1 MNKLLSIFILYL
13 AFSSCQSPEKV
24 KNHET
29 YTYLQVCF
37 EDYYL
42 NYDVEITPLL
52 DEFELLLLSEGHTS
66 DTTGAAYKTLF
77 DSLAVNDYF
86 KTPLKKEDFNNTVL
100 YKNPSGIIECASS
113 LFSIDSIQIVKTNF
127 SKIASKINQEIEKG
141 EDISIHYFFDLYKRE
156 LTNEELRAPYV
167 KQSVL
172 LLLYRWYFKSK
183 YDRDIKIENPQS
195 SKK

>member
-1 MNKLLSIFILYL
+1 MNKLLLIFFLFIILN
-13 AFSSCQSPEKV
+13 ACQTQEKV
-24 KNHET
+24 KDHET

-52 DEFELLLLSEGHTS
+52 DEFEVLLLKEGHIT
-66 DTTGAAYKTLF
+66 DTTGEAYKNLF

-86 KTPLKKEDFNNTVL
+86 KPPLKKEDFNNTVL
-100 YKNPSGIIECASS
+100 YKNPSNIIECAET
-113 LFSIDSIQIVKTNF
+113 LFSVDSIQIVKTNF
-127 SKIASKINQEIEKG
+127 SKIASKINHEIEKG

-156 LTNEELRAPYV
+156 LTDDEIRAPYI

-183 YDRDIKIENPQS
+183 YDRDMKIEDTQG